1 MIFIKEGLAPWPLT
15 PILRMLLLTQ
25 WKLPTNN
32 ANHELTQWKLPTNNA
47 NCELTQW
54 KLPTNNANHKFSGG
68 LINASEQGVIHDGVL
83 GQELG
88 VSQNGLHQHALGM
101 GVHIH
106 WTVADVCVCV
116 EREQGPPTNNMICTQ
131 NGA

>member
-1 MIFIKEGLAPWPLT
+1 MCAAASLSMK
-15 PILRMLLLTQ
+15 LLLYIYVYSPKSMLQAVNTG
-25 WKLPTNN
+25 PIS
-32 ANHELTQWKLPTNNA
+32 AYI
-47 NCELTQW
+47 
-54 KLPTNNANHKFSGG
+54 

-116 EREQGPPTNNMICTQ
+116 EREQGPPTNKMICTQ